1 MNEELEICVKC
12 FDSYEKIMKKLKKY
26 NFTVKEDF
34 QLNDIYMIENNI
46 DINKLDDYAI
56 LSNYI
61 LIRETIGKNKW
72 LVHKYKE
79 FNDKKEIVKQEN
91 SKCKVTDVDAAF
103 EFMKS
108 LGYKELFKIDDHNTL
123 VSNGENELY
132 IQVLSNGEIYIEM
145 EQKNI
150 YSENLNGNDI
160 DEMVKNLNKY
170 KLNIGNF
177 YFENKS
183 INCLKSIKGE

>member
-1 MNEELEICVKC
+1 
-12 FDSYEKIMKKLKKY
+12 
-26 NFTVKEDF
+26 
-34 QLNDIYMIENNI
+34 
-46 DINKLDDYAI
+46 
-56 LSNYI
+56 
-61 LIRETIGKNKW
+61 
-72 LVHKYKE
+72 
-79 FNDKKEIVKQEN
+79 
-91 SKCKVTDVDAAF
+91 
-103 EFMKS
+103 MKS
-108 LGYKELFKIDDHNTL
+108 LGYKELFKIEDHNTL

>member
-46 DINKLDDYAI
+46 DINKLEDYAI

-91 SKCKVTDVDAAF
+91 NKCKVIDVDDAF
-103 EFMKS
+103 KFMKS
-108 LGYKELFKIDDHNTL
+108 LGYKELFKIEDHNTL

-132 IQVLSNGEIYIEM
+132 IQVLSNGDIYIEM

-170 KLNIGNF
+170 KLNIGDF